1 MQARTGRVAFLA
13 RLGYLNRYGWQFRH
27 AASNAMGYPM
37 ATYNENYASKGVAG
51 AGLGLGIA
59 GTALGLLNNN
69 GNGLLGGIFGN
80 NGGAMAGMA
89 AQAAGCAVSDKF
101 STLEAEIA
109 RLKAEKH
116 SDLHDIEV
124 YKQTREE
131 NRDLQDR
138 LLGNWIK
145 PLADEA
151 AANKVKI
158 ATMESEISKN
168 KEIAELQMKLIE
180 ERNKTEHAQINGAIG
195 LIDQRLRCVERTVG
209 EITVTHV
216 PATSV
221 CPLPMP
227 RYNQWSVDPLAA
239 TPAANTPATAG

>member
-1 MQARTGRVAFLA
+1 
-13 RLGYLNRYGWQFRH
+13 
-27 AASNAMGYPM
+27 M
-37 ATYNENYASKGVAG
+37 ATYNDEYASKGVAG

-80 NGGAMAGMA
+80 NGGWGNGMAGMA
-89 AQAAGCAVSDKF
+89 AQAAGCAVNDKF

-109 RLKAEKH
+109 KLKAERY
-116 SDLHDIEV
+116 SDQSDIAV

-138 LLGNWIK
+138 LLGNWIR

-151 AANKVKI
+151 AANKVRI
-158 ATMESEISKN
+158 ATMEADISKN

-180 ERNKTEHAQINGAIG
+180 ERNRTEHAQMNGAIG
-195 LIDQRLRCVERTVG
+195 LIDQRLRCVERKLDD
-209 EITVTHV
+209 ITVTHV

-239 TPAANTPATAG
+239 GASVGTATASAKA

>member
-1 MQARTGRVAFLA
+1 MSNYKYNNSD
-13 RLGYLNRYGWQFRH
+13 GYEGQ
-27 AASNAMGYPM
+27 
-37 ATYNENYASKGVAG
+37 
-51 AGLGLGIA
+51 GLRGPIWTIA
-59 GTALGLLNNN
+59 GTSIASILQNSGNGILGGILGGNNNN
-69 GNGLLGGIFGN
+69 GLA
-80 NGGAMAGMA
+80 AMAS
-89 AQAAGCAVSDKF
+89 QAAGCAVNDKF

-109 RLKAEKH
+109 KLKAERY
-116 SDLHDIEV
+116 SDNSDIAV

-131 NRDLQDR
+131 NNDLRDR

-158 ATMESEISKN
+158 ATMEADISKN
-168 KEIAELQMKLIE
+168 KEIAELQMKLAE
-180 ERNKTEHAQINGAIG
+180 ERNRTEHAHINGAIG
-195 LIDQRLRCVERTVG
+195 LMDQRLRCVERTVG

-227 RYNQWSVDPLAA
+227 RYNQWSVDPLASSA
-239 TPAANTPATAG
+239 ETANVAGK

>member
-1 MQARTGRVAFLA
+1 
-13 RLGYLNRYGWQFRH
+13 
-27 AASNAMGYPM
+27 M
-37 ATYNENYASKGVAG
+37 ATYNNEFASKGVAG

-59 GTALGLLNNN
+59 GTALGLMNNN
-69 GNGLLGGIFGN
+69 GNGLLGGLFGN
-80 NGGAMAGMA
+80 GWNNGMAGMA
-89 AQAAGCAVSDKF
+89 AQAAGCAVNDKF
-101 STLEAEIA
+101 SSLEAEIA
-109 RLKAEKH
+109 RLKAEKY
-116 SDLHDIEV
+116 SDNSDIAV

-131 NRDLQDR
+131 NKDLQDR

-158 ATMESEISKN
+158 ATLEADISKN
-168 KEIAELQMKLIE
+168 KEIAELQMKLAE
-180 ERNKTEHAQINGAIG
+180 ERNKTEHAHIQGAIG
-195 LIDQRLRCVERTVG
+195 LIDQRLHCVERTVG

-239 TPAANTPATAG
+239 GNSNGTVTAAAKA